1 MFTVTRVNTTVM
13 DYYIV
18 NKNIVP
24 KNLFNNF
31 KWKSVK
37 KMHTIIIITKVSLH
51 VEQRQ
56 ERRKAAISCYWF
68 LPLMPM

>member
-31 KWKSVK
+31 K
-37 KMHTIIIITKVSLH
+37 
-51 VEQRQ
+51 
-56 ERRKAAISCYWF
+56 
-68 LPLMPM
+68 

>member
-24 KNLFNNF
+24 KNMFNKF

-37 KMHTIIIITKVSLH
+37 KYAHYNYNHKSFFAC
-51 VEQRQ
+51 RAKA
-56 ERRKAAISCYWF
+56 RKKKGSY
-68 LPLMPM
+68 